1 MTWAQIWRIA
11 RRDLSGRFRGLRL
24 LIVCLFLGVATL
36 ATIGSLTASI
46 TGELSQR
53 GQLILGGDFEVT
65 MSQRMASAAELAA
78 FTREGRVSETVRM
91 QAMAQRTGPRAQ
103 APVALGI
110 GPAGPVGPD
119 AILAEL
125 KGVDADYPLY
135 GALRLQSGAYA
146 PLDPRSTVIGP
157 GLADRLDLKP
167 GDRIRFGAAQFT
179 ITGIISEEPDRLG
192 EGFTLGPVALVSQ
205 QGIKRTKLIQPGS
218 MYESKYRVKL
228 GALAD
233 PLQAIA
239 RIKAEFPQAGLEMR
253 DRDRGAPATSRFIE
267 RMGQFLSLVGLA
279 ALVIAGIGVG
289 NGVASYLAGKRQGIA
304 TLKILGAGSGDI
316 LRIYLVQ
323 ILAVAAL
330 AIVCGLIAGALIP
343 PAIIAAAGDILPV
356 KPGFAV
362 HPLPLLVSAAYG
374 LLIAFIFALPPL
386 ARARHIPAA
395 GLFRSLVEGNSW
407 PDRMTLVLI
416 GAGIA
421 AIVMLALATAREAA
435 FSAWFMAA
443 ACGVLLMLAAIGWAI
458 RWTAARLPR
467 PRAPLLRLALANLH
481 RPGAQTGQLVVAL
494 GLGLTLFVIL
504 AGIQTSLTN
513 EITRNVPKEAP
524 NLFVLDVP
532 VTGETQFRALVGK
545 AAPGAVV
552 NTVPALRGT
561 ITGYRDVRVADLD
574 DIPENAWVLRGE
586 RGLTYAEGLPQ
597 GSELTE
603 GTWWPEGY
611 DGPPLVSV
619 DQDMART
626 LDLKLGDR
634 LTVSLLG
641 REFTAKIASLRQIN
655 WDTMGF
661 NYVMVFSPNT
671 LRDAPHNLAAT
682 VSLKGL
688 ADTDVRERAVSK
700 AVLAGFAS
708 ASVIEVRDVIG
719 QVSTILTQIATA
731 IAAAGSI
738 AIFSGIAVLIGAIA
752 ASRQARV
759 YDSVILKTLGAT
771 RRQIV
776 SAQALEYG
784 LLAALLA
791 LVALG
796 LGVLAAWYVITQI
809 FSFGWQPDW
818 AVVLATLG
826 GGALLTLGLGLAGSL
841 PVLAARPAQALRQL

>member
-24 LIVCLFLGVATL
+24 LIICLFLGVATL

-53 GQLILGGDFEVT
+53 GQVILGGDFEVT
-65 MSQRMASAAELAA
+65 MSQRLASEAELAA
-78 FTREGRVSETVRM
+78 FEREGLLSETVRM
-91 QAMAQRTGPRAQ
+91 QAMAQRTAPRAS
-103 APVALGI
+103 GS
-110 GPAGPVGPD
+110 GPD

-125 KGVDADYPLY
+125 KGVDYDYPLY
-135 GALRLQSGAYA
+135 GTLTLQSGKYA
-146 PLDPRSTVIGP
+146 PLDPASTVIGA
-157 GLADRLDLKP
+157 GLADRLDLKR
-167 GDRIRFGAAQFT
+167 GDKIRFGDAEFT
-179 ITGIISEEPDRLG
+179 ITGIIADEPDRLG
-192 EGFTLGPVALVSQ
+192 EGFTLGPVALVSDL
-205 QGIKRTKLIQPGS
+205 GIQRTGLIQPGS
-218 MYESKYRVKL
+218 MYEAKYRVKV
-228 GALAD
+228 GPLAD
-233 PLQAIA
+233 PAQSIA
-239 RIKAEFPQAGLEMR
+239 RLKAEFPEAGLELR
-253 DRDRGAPATSRFIE
+253 DRDRGAPGTARFIE

-289 NGVASYLAGKRQGIA
+289 NGVASYLATKRQGIA

-323 ILAVAAL
+323 ILAVSAL
-330 AIVCGLIAGALIP
+330 AILGGLIAGALIP
-343 PAIIAAAGDILPV
+343 PAIIAAAGDVLPV
-356 KPGFAV
+356 KPGFAIYPR
-362 HPLPLLVSAAYG
+362 PLAVSAAYG

-386 ARARHIPAA
+386 ARARHVPAA
-395 GLFRSLVEGNSW
+395 GLFRSLIEGNRW
-407 PDRMTLVLI
+407 PDRATLIAVGI
-416 GAGIA
+416 GITGI
-421 AIVMLALATAREAA
+421 VTLALATAREAI

-443 ACGVLLMLAAIGWAI
+443 ATGVLLMLAGIGWAI
-458 RWTAARLPR
+458 RWTASRLPR
-467 PRAPLLRLALANLH
+467 PKAPLLRLALANLH

-513 EITRNVPKEAP
+513 EITRTVPKEAP

-532 VTGETQFRALVGK
+532 VAREAEFRRTVEQ
-545 AAPGAVV
+545 AAPGAAI
-552 NTVPALRGT
+552 NAVPSLRGT
-561 ITGYRDVRVADLD
+561 VTGYKNIRVADLK

-586 RGLTYAEGLPQ
+586 RGLTYAETLPE
-597 GSELTE
+597 GSELIE
-603 GTWWPEGY
+603 GKWWPKGY
-611 DGPPLVSV
+611 DGPPLVSI
-619 DQDMART
+619 DREMANV
-626 LDLKLGDR
+626 LDLKVGDS

-682 VSLKGL
+682 VSLKGM
-688 ADTDVRERAVSK
+688 ADADVKERAVSK

-708 ASVIEVRDVIG
+708 SSVIEVRDVIG
-719 QVSTILTQIATA
+719 QVTTILTQIATA

-738 AIFSGIAVLIGAIA
+738 AILSGIAVLIGAIA
-752 ASRQARV
+752 ASRQARI

-771 RRQIV
+771 RRQIL

-791 LVALG
+791 LVALALG
-796 LGVLAAWYVITQI
+796 LTAAWYVITQI
-809 FSFGWQPDW
+809 FSFNWAPDW
-818 AVVLATLG
+818 PVVMLTLA
-826 GGALLTLGLGLAGSL
+826 GGALLTLGLGIAGSL
-841 PVLAARPAQALRQL
+841 PVLAARPARALRQL

>member
-53 GQLILGGDFEVT
+53 GQVILGGDFEAT
-65 MSQRMASAAELAA
+65 MSQRMASEAELAA
-78 FTREGRVSETVRM
+78 FEREGTVSETVRM
-91 QAMAQRTGPRAQ
+91 QAMAQRTGPRA
-103 APVALGI
+103 PDI
-110 GPAGPVGPD
+110 GGGAGPD

-125 KGVDADYPLY
+125 KGVDYDYPLY
-135 GALRLQSGAYA
+135 GTLTLQQGTYG
-146 PLDPRSTVIGP
+146 PLDPQSTVIGA

-167 GDRIRFGAAQFT
+167 GDAIRFGEAQFT
-179 ITGIISEEPDRLG
+179 IRGIITDEPDRLG
-192 EGFTLGPVALVSQ
+192 EGFTLGPVALVSDL
-205 QGIKRTKLIQPGS
+205 GIQRTGLIQPGS
-218 MYESKYRVKL
+218 MYEAKYRVKV
-228 GALAD
+228 GPLAD
-233 PLQAIA
+233 PVASIE
-239 RIKAEFPQAGLEMR
+239 RIKAEFPEAGLEMR
-253 DRDRGAPATSRFIE
+253 DRDRGAPGTSRFIE

-289 NGVASYLAGKRQGIA
+289 NGVASYLATKRQGIA

-323 ILAVAAL
+323 ILAVSAL
-330 AIVCGLIAGALIP
+330 VILGGLVAGALIP

-356 KPGFAV
+356 KPGFAI
-362 HPLPLLVSAAYG
+362 HPLPLVVSSVYG

-395 GLFRSLVEGNSW
+395 GLFRSLVEGNRW
-407 PDRMTLVLI
+407 PDRATLIAV

-421 AIVMLALATAREAA
+421 AIVLLALVTAREAV

-443 ACGVLLMLAAIGWAI
+443 ATGVLLMLAGIGWAI
-458 RWTAARLPR
+458 RWTASRLPR
-467 PRAPLLRLALANLH
+467 PKAPLLRLALANLH

-504 AGIQTSLTN
+504 AGMQTSLTN

-532 VTGETQFRALVGK
+532 VTGADQFRQLVEN
-545 AAPGAVV
+545 AAPGAAV
-552 NTVPALRGT
+552 NTVPSLRGT
-561 ITGYRDVRVADLD
+561 ITGYKNIRVADLK
-574 DIPENAWVLRGE
+574 DIPDNAWVLRGE
-586 RGLTYAEGLPQ
+586 RGLTYAETLPE
-597 GSELTE
+597 GSELIE
-603 GTWWPEGY
+603 GTWWPKGY

-619 DQDMART
+619 DKEMAQT
-626 LDLKLGDR
+626 LDLKVGDM

-682 VSLKGL
+682 VSLKGM
-688 ADTDVRERAVSK
+688 ADADIKERAVSK
-700 AVLAGFAS
+700 AVLAGFGS
-708 ASVIEVRDVIG
+708 ATVIEVRDVIG

-738 AIFSGIAVLIGAIA
+738 AILSGIAVLIGAIA
-752 ASRQARV
+752 ASRQARI

-771 RRQIV
+771 RRQIL

-791 LVALG
+791 VVALG
-796 LGVLAAWYVITQI
+796 LGVTAAWYVITQI

-818 AVVLATLG
+818 GVVLATLG

>member
-1 MTWAQIWRIA
+1 MSWAQIWRIA

-24 LIVCLFLGVATL
+24 LIICLFLGVATL

-53 GQLILGGDFEVT
+53 GQVILGGDFEVT
-65 MSQRMASAAELAA
+65 MSQRLASEAELAA
-78 FTREGRVSETVRM
+78 FEREGVLSETVRM
-91 QAMAQRTGPRAQ
+91 QAMAQRTAPRAS
-103 APVALGI
+103 GI
-110 GPAGPVGPD
+110 GPD

-125 KGVDADYPLY
+125 KGVDYDYPLY
-135 GALRLQSGAYA
+135 GTLTLRSGKYA
-146 PLDPRSTVIGP
+146 PLDPASTVIGA

-167 GDRIRFGAAQFT
+167 GDRIRFGEAEFA
-179 ITGIISEEPDRLG
+179 ISGIILDEPDRLG
-192 EGFTLGPVALVSQ
+192 EGFTLGPVALVSDL
-205 QGIKRTKLIQPGS
+205 GIQRTGLIQPGS
-218 MYESKYRVKL
+218 MYEAKYRVKV
-228 GALAD
+228 GPLAD
-233 PLQAIA
+233 PAQSIA
-239 RIKAEFPQAGLEMR
+239 RLKAEFPEAGLELR
-253 DRDRGAPATSRFIE
+253 DRDRGAPGTARFIE

-289 NGVASYLAGKRQGIA
+289 NGVASYLATKRQGIA

-323 ILAVAAL
+323 ILAVSAL
-330 AIVCGLIAGALIP
+330 AILGGLIAGALIP
-343 PAIIAAAGDILPV
+343 PAIIAAAGDVLPV
-356 KPGFAV
+356 KPGFV
-362 HPLPLLVSAAYG
+362 IHPLPLAVSAAYG

-386 ARARHIPAA
+386 ARARHVPAA
-395 GLFRSLVEGNSW
+395 GLFRSLVEGNRW
-407 PDRMTLVLI
+407 PDRATMIAVGVGI
-416 GAGIA
+416 AGI
-421 AIVMLALATAREAA
+421 VTLALVTAREAI

-443 ACGVLLMLAAIGWAI
+443 ATGVLLMLAGIGWAI
-458 RWTAARLPR
+458 RWTASRLPR
-467 PRAPLLRLALANLH
+467 PKAPLLRLALANLH

-513 EITRNVPKEAP
+513 EITRTVPKEAP

-532 VTGETQFRALVGK
+532 VARGDEFRRVVEQ
-545 AAPGAVV
+545 AAPGAAV
-552 NTVPALRGT
+552 NAVPSLRGT
-561 ITGYRDVRVADLD
+561 VTGYKNVRVADLK

-586 RGLTYAEGLPQ
+586 RGLTYAETLPE
-597 GSELTE
+597 GSELIE
-603 GTWWPEGY
+603 GKWWPKGY
-611 DGPPLVSV
+611 DGPPLVSI
-619 DQDMART
+619 DREMANV
-626 LDLKLGDR
+626 LDLKVGDS

-682 VSLKGL
+682 VSLKGMVD
-688 ADTDVRERAVSK
+688 ADVKERAVSK

-708 ASVIEVRDVIG
+708 SSVIEVRDVIG
-719 QVSTILTQIATA
+719 QVTTILTQIATA

-738 AIFSGIAVLIGAIA
+738 AILSGIAVLIGAIA
-752 ASRQARV
+752 ASRQARI

-771 RRQIV
+771 RRQIL

-791 LVALG
+791 LVALALG
-796 LGVLAAWYVITQI
+796 LTAAWYVITQI
-809 FSFGWQPDW
+809 FSFNWAPDW
-818 AVVLATLG
+818 PVVMLTLA
-826 GGALLTLGLGLAGSL
+826 GGALLTLGLGIAGSL
-841 PVLAARPAQALRQL
+841 PVLAARPARALRQL

>member
-1 MTWAQIWRIA
+1 MSWAQIWRIA

-24 LIVCLFLGVATL
+24 LIICLFLGVATL

-53 GQLILGGDFEVT
+53 GQVILGGDFEAT
-65 MSQRMASAAELAA
+65 MSQRMASDAELAA
-78 FTREGRVSETVRM
+78 FEREGLVSETVRM
-91 QAMAQRTGPRAQ
+91 QAMAQRAAPRGTGS
-103 APVALGI
+103 
-110 GPAGPVGPD
+110 GPD

-125 KGVDADYPLY
+125 KGVDYDYPLY
-135 GALRLQSGAYA
+135 GTLTLQSGRYG
-146 PLDPRSTVIGP
+146 PLDPQSTVIGA

-167 GDRIRFGAAQFT
+167 GDQIRFGEAEFT
-179 ITGIISEEPDRLG
+179 ISGIITDEPDRLG
-192 EGFTLGPVALVSQ
+192 EGFTLGPVALVSDL
-205 QGIKRTKLIQPGS
+205 GIKRTGLIQPGS
-218 MYESKYRVKL
+218 MYEAKYRVKL
-228 GALAD
+228 GPLAD
-233 PLQAIA
+233 PQQAIA
-239 RIKAEFPQAGLEMR
+239 RLKAEFPEAGLELR
-253 DRDRGAPATSRFIE
+253 DRDRGAPGTSRFIE

-289 NGVASYLAGKRQGIA
+289 NGVASYLATKRQGIA
-304 TLKILGAGSGDI
+304 TLKILGAGSADI

-323 ILAVAAL
+323 ILAVSAL
-330 AIVCGLIAGALIP
+330 AILGGLVAGALIP
-343 PAIIAAAGDILPV
+343 PAIIAAAGDVLPV
-356 KPGFAV
+356 KPGFAI

-386 ARARHIPAA
+386 ARARHVPAA
-395 GLFRSLVEGNSW
+395 GLFRSLIEGNRW
-407 PDRMTLVLI
+407 PDRATMVAVAL
-416 GAGIA
+416 GIA
-421 AIVMLALATAREAA
+421 AIVALALVTAREAL

-443 ACGVLLMLAAIGWAI
+443 ATGVLLMLAAIGWAI

-467 PRAPLLRLALANLH
+467 PKAPLLRLALANLH

-513 EITRNVPKEAP
+513 EITRTVPQEAP

-532 VTGETQFRALVGK
+532 VAKGADFRRIVEQ
-545 AAPGAVV
+545 AAPGAAV
-552 NTVPALRGT
+552 NTVPSLRGT
-561 ITGYRDVRVADLD
+561 VTGYKNIRVADLK

-586 RGLTYAEGLPQ
+586 RGLTYAETLPQ
-597 GSELTE
+597 GSELIE
-603 GTWWPEGY
+603 GTWWPKDY

-619 DQDMART
+619 DREMAKI
-626 LDLKLGDR
+626 LDLKVGDS

-641 REFTAKIASLRQIN
+641 REFTARIASLRQIN

-682 VSLKGL
+682 VSLKGM
-688 ADTDVRERAVSK
+688 ADAGVKERAVSK
-700 AVLAGFAS
+700 AVLANFAS
-708 ASVIEVRDVIG
+708 SSVIEVRDVIG
-719 QVSTILTQIATA
+719 QVTTILTQIATA

-738 AIFSGIAVLIGAIA
+738 AILSGIAVLIGAIA
-752 ASRQARV
+752 ASRQARI

-771 RRQIV
+771 RGQIL

-791 LVALG
+791 LVALALG
-796 LGVLAAWYVITQI
+796 LTAAWYVITQI
-809 FSFGWQPDW
+809 FSFNWSPDW
-818 AVVLATLG
+818 PVVMLTLG
-826 GGALLTLGLGLAGSL
+826 GGALLTLGLGIAGSL
-841 PVLAARPAQALRQL
+841 PVLAARPARALRQL

>member
-46 TGELSQR
+46 TRELSQR
-53 GQLILGGDFEVT
+53 GQVILGGDFEVT
-65 MSQRMASAAELAA
+65 MSQRMASEAEQAA
-78 FTREGRVSETVRM
+78 FEAEGTVSETVRM
-91 QAMAQRTGPRAQ
+91 QAMAQRIAPRAQ
-103 APVALGI
+103 GT
-110 GPAGPVGPD
+110 GPD

-125 KGVDADYPLY
+125 KGVDYDYPLY
-135 GALRLQSGAYA
+135 GTLTLQQGTYG
-146 PLDPRSTVIGP
+146 PLDPQSAVIGA
-157 GLADRLDLKP
+157 GLADRLDLRS
-167 GDRIRFGAAQFT
+167 GDKIRFGEGEFT
-179 ITGIISEEPDRLG
+179 IRGIIADEPDRLG
-192 EGFTLGPVALVSQ
+192 EGFTLGPVALVSDL
-205 QGIKRTKLIQPGS
+205 GIQRTGLIQPGS
-218 MYESKYRVKL
+218 MYESKYRVKV

-233 PLQAIA
+233 PLASID
-239 RIKAEFPQAGLEMR
+239 RIKEQFPEGGLEMR
-253 DRDRGAPATSRFIE
+253 DRERGAPGTARFIE

-289 NGVASYLAGKRQGIA
+289 NGVASYLATKRQGIA
-304 TLKILGAGSGDI
+304 TLKILGAGSADI

-323 ILAVAAL
+323 ILAVSAL
-330 AIVCGLIAGALIP
+330 AILGGLVAGALIP
-343 PAIIAAAGDILPV
+343 PAIIAAAGDVLPV
-356 KPGFAV
+356 KPGFAI
-362 HPLPLLVSAAYG
+362 HPLPLAVSAVYG

-395 GLFRSLVEGNSW
+395 GLFRSLVEGYRW
-407 PDRMTLVLI
+407 PDRATMIAV

-421 AIVMLALATAREAA
+421 AIVVLALVTAREAM

-443 ACGVLLMLAAIGWAI
+443 ATGVLLLLAGIGWGI
-458 RWTAARLPR
+458 RWTASRLPR
-467 PRAPLLRLALANLH
+467 PKAPLLRLALANLH

-513 EITRNVPKEAP
+513 EITRTVPKEAP

-532 VTGETQFRALVGK
+532 VAGEAQFRQTVEA
-545 AAPGAVV
+545 AAPGAAV
-552 NTVPALRGT
+552 NTVPSLRGT
-561 ITGYRDVRVADLD
+561 ITGYKDIRVAELEDLPD
-574 DIPENAWVLRGE
+574 NAWVLRGE
-586 RGLTYAEGLPQ
+586 RGLTYSETLPE
-597 GSELTE
+597 GSELIE
-603 GTWWPEGY
+603 GEWWPRGY

-619 DQDMART
+619 DKEMAQT
-626 LDLKLGDR
+626 LDLKVGDP

-671 LRDAPHNLAAT
+671 LREAPHNLAAT
-682 VSLKGL
+682 VSLKGMPQVD
-688 ADTDVRERAVSK
+688 AKERAVSK
-700 AVLAGFAS
+700 AVLAAFAS
-708 ASVIEVRDVIG
+708 SSVIEVRDVIG

-738 AIFSGIAVLIGAIA
+738 AILSGIAVLIGAIA
-752 ASRQARV
+752 ASRQARI

-771 RRQIV
+771 RGQIL

-791 LVALG
+791 LVALALG
-796 LGVLAAWYVITQI
+796 LTAAWYVITQI
-809 FSFGWQPDW
+809 FSFNWLPDW
-818 AVVLATLG
+818 PVVLMTLG
-826 GGALLTLGLGLAGSL
+826 GGALLTLGLGIAGSL
-841 PVLAARPAQALRQL
+841 PVLAARPARALRQL

>member
-1 MTWAQIWRIA
+1 MSWAQIWRIA

-24 LIVCLFLGVATL
+24 LIICLFLGVATL

-53 GQLILGGDFEVT
+53 GQVILGGDFEVT
-65 MSQRMASAAELAA
+65 MAQRMASDAELAA
-78 FTREGRVSETVRM
+78 FEREGLVSETLRM
-91 QAMAQRTGPRAQ
+91 QAMAQRTAPRAS
-103 APVALGI
+103 GS
-110 GPAGPVGPD
+110 GPD

-125 KGVDADYPLY
+125 KGVDYDYPLY
-135 GALRLQSGAYA
+135 GTLTLQSGKYG
-146 PLDPRSTVIGP
+146 PLNPVSTVIGA
-157 GLADRLDLKP
+157 GLADRLDLKT
-167 GDRIRFGAAQFT
+167 GDSIKFGEATFT
-179 ITGIISEEPDRLG
+179 ITGIIAEEPDRLG
-192 EGFTLGPVALVSQ
+192 EGFTLGPVALVSDL
-205 QGIKRTKLIQPGS
+205 GIKRTGLIQPGS
-218 MYESKYRVKL
+218 MYESKYRMKVSP
-228 GALAD
+228 LANPQVSID
-233 PLQAIA
+233 
-239 RIKAEFPQAGLEMR
+239 RIKAKFPEAGLEIR
-253 DRDRGAPATSRFIE
+253 DRERGAPGTARFIE

-289 NGVASYLAGKRQGIA
+289 NGVASYLATKRTGIA

-316 LRIYLVQ
+316 VRIYLVQ
-323 ILAVAAL
+323 ILAVSAL
-330 AIVCGLIAGALIP
+330 AIVGGLVAGALIP
-343 PAIIAAAGDILPV
+343 PAIIAAAGDVLPV
-356 KPGFAV
+356 KPGFAI
-362 HPLPLLVSAAYG
+362 HPQPLAVSAAYG

-386 ARARHIPAA
+386 ARARHVPAA
-395 GLFRSLVEGNSW
+395 GLFRSLVEGARW
-407 PDRMTLVLI
+407 PDRTTLALV
-416 GAGIA
+416 GAGIV
-421 AIVMLALATAREAA
+421 AIVVLALVTAREAV

-443 ACGVLLMLAAIGWAI
+443 ASGVLLLLAGIGWTI
-458 RWTAARLPR
+458 RWTASRLPR

-513 EITRNVPKEAP
+513 EITRTVPKQAP

-532 VTGETQFRALVGK
+532 VAQEARFRALVDQ
-545 AAPGAVV
+545 AAPGAAV
-552 NTVPALRGT
+552 NAVPSLRGT
-561 ITGYRDVRVADLD
+561 VTGYKNIRVADLK
-574 DIPENAWVLRGE
+574 DIPDNAWVLRGE
-586 RGLTYAEGLPQ
+586 RGLTYSETLPE
-597 GSELTE
+597 GSELIE
-603 GTWWPEGY
+603 GKWWPRGY
-611 DGPPLVSV
+611 NGPPLVSV
-619 DQDMART
+619 DREMARI
-626 LDLKLGDR
+626 LDLKVGDT

-682 VSLKGL
+682 VSLKGM
-688 ADTDVRERAVSK
+688 ADAGVKERAVSK
-700 AVLAGFAS
+700 AVLAAFAS

-738 AIFSGIAVLIGAIA
+738 AILSGIAVLIGAIA
-752 ASRQARV
+752 ASRQARI

-771 RRQIV
+771 RRQIL

-791 LVALG
+791 IVALG
-796 LGVLAAWYVITQI
+796 LGLLAAWYVITQL
-809 FSFGWQPDW
+809 FSFNWQPDW
-818 AVVLATLG
+818 WVVIATLG

>member
-53 GQLILGGDFEVT
+53 GQVILGGDFEVT
-65 MSQRMASAAELAA
+65 MSQRMASEAEQAA
-78 FTREGRVSETVRM
+78 FEAEGTVSETVRM
-91 QAMAQRTGPRAQ
+91 QAMAQRIAPRAQ
-103 APVALGI
+103 GT
-110 GPAGPVGPD
+110 GPD

-125 KGVDADYPLY
+125 KGVDYDYPLY
-135 GALRLQSGAYA
+135 GTLTLQQGTYG
-146 PLDPRSTVIGP
+146 PLDPQSAVIGA
-157 GLADRLDLKP
+157 GLADRLDLSS
-167 GDRIRFGAAQFT
+167 GDKIRFGEAEFT
-179 ITGIISEEPDRLG
+179 IRGIIADEPDRLG
-192 EGFTLGPVALVSQ
+192 EGFTLGPVALVSDL
-205 QGIKRTKLIQPGS
+205 GIQRTGLIQPGS
-218 MYESKYRVKL
+218 MYESKYRVKV

-233 PLQAIA
+233 PLASID
-239 RIKAEFPQAGLEMR
+239 RIKAQFPQAGLEMR
-253 DRDRGAPATSRFIE
+253 DRERGAPATARFIE

-289 NGVASYLAGKRQGIA
+289 NGVASYLATKRQGIA
-304 TLKILGAGSGDI
+304 TLKILGAGSADI

-323 ILAVAAL
+323 ILAVSAL
-330 AIVCGLIAGALIP
+330 AILGGLVAGALIP
-343 PAIIAAAGDILPV
+343 PAIIAAAGDVLPV
-356 KPGFAV
+356 KPGFAI
-362 HPLPLLVSAAYG
+362 HPLPLAVSAVYG

-395 GLFRSLVEGNSW
+395 GLFRSLVEGYRW
-407 PDRMTLVLI
+407 PDRATMIAV

-421 AIVMLALATAREAA
+421 AIVVLALVTAREAV

-443 ACGVLLMLAAIGWAI
+443 ATGVLLLLAGIGWGI
-458 RWTAARLPR
+458 RWTASRLPR
-467 PRAPLLRLALANLH
+467 PKAPLLRLALANLH

-513 EITRNVPKEAP
+513 EITRTVPKEAP

-532 VTGETQFRALVGK
+532 VAGEAQFRQTVEA
-545 AAPGAVV
+545 AAPGAAV
-552 NTVPALRGT
+552 NTVPSLRGT
-561 ITGYRDVRVADLD
+561 ITGYKDIRVAELEDLPD
-574 DIPENAWVLRGE
+574 NAWVLRGE
-586 RGLTYAEGLPQ
+586 RGLTYSETLPE
-597 GSELTE
+597 GSELIE
-603 GTWWPEGY
+603 GEWWPRGY

-619 DQDMART
+619 DKEMAQT
-626 LDLKLGDR
+626 LDLKVGDR

-671 LRDAPHNLAAT
+671 LREAPHNLAAT
-682 VSLKGL
+682 VSLKGMPQVD
-688 ADTDVRERAVSK
+688 AKERAVSK
-700 AVLAGFAS
+700 AVLAAFAS
-708 ASVIEVRDVIG
+708 SSVIEVRDVIG

-738 AIFSGIAVLIGAIA
+738 AILSGIAVLIGAIA
-752 ASRQARV
+752 ASRQARI

-771 RRQIV
+771 RGQIL

-791 LVALG
+791 LVALA
-796 LGVLAAWYVITQI
+796 LGATAAWYVITHI
-809 FSFGWQPDW
+809 FSFNWLPDW
-818 AVVLATLG
+818 PVVLMTLG
-826 GGALLTLGLGLAGSL
+826 GGALLTLGLGIAGSL
-841 PVLAARPAQALRQL
+841 PVLAARPARALRQL

>member
-53 GQLILGGDFEVT
+53 GQVILGGDFEAT
-65 MSQRMASAAELAA
+65 MAQRTASDAELAA
-78 FTREGRVSETVRM
+78 FEREGLVSGTVRM
-91 QAMAQRTGPRAQ
+91 QAMAQRAGPRSS
-103 APVALGI
+103 GT
-110 GPAGPVGPD
+110 GPD

-125 KGVDADYPLY
+125 KGVDYDYPLY
-135 GALRLQSGAYA
+135 GTLTLQSGRYG
-146 PLDPRSTVIGP
+146 PLNPASAVIGA
-157 GLADRLDLKP
+157 GLADRLDLKT
-167 GDRIRFGAAQFT
+167 GDSIKFGEALFT
-179 ITGIISEEPDRLG
+179 ITGIIADEPDRLG
-192 EGFTLGPVALVSQ
+192 EGFTLGPVALVSDL
-205 QGIKRTKLIQPGS
+205 GIQRTGLIQPGS
-218 MYESKYRVKL
+218 MYESKYRVKVST
-228 GALAD
+228 LAD
-233 PLQAIA
+233 PVQAID
-239 RIKAEFPQAGLEMR
+239 RIKAQFPQAGLELR
-253 DRDRGAPATSRFIE
+253 DRERGAPGTARFIE

-289 NGVASYLAGKRQGIA
+289 NGVASYLASKRSGIA
-304 TLKILGAGSGDI
+304 TLKVLGAGSGDI

-323 ILAVAAL
+323 ILAVSAL
-330 AIVCGLIAGALIP
+330 AIAGGLVAGALIP
-343 PAIIAAAGDILPV
+343 PAIIAAAGDVLPV
-356 KPGFAV
+356 KPGFAIY
-362 HPLPLLVSAAYG
+362 PLPLLVSAAYG

-395 GLFRSLVEGNSW
+395 GLFRSLVERARW
-407 PDRMTLVLI
+407 PDKTTLALV

-421 AIVMLALATAREAA
+421 AIVMLALVTAREAV
-435 FSAWFMAA
+435 FSAWFIAA
-443 ACGVLLMLAAIGWAI
+443 ATGVLLLLAAIGWAI
-458 RWTAARLPR
+458 RWTASRLPR

-504 AGIQTSLTN
+504 AAIQTSLTN
-513 EITRNVPKEAP
+513 EITRTVPTQAP

-532 VTGETQFRALVGK
+532 VDQEARFRALVEQ
-545 AAPGAVV
+545 AAPGAAV
-552 NTVPALRGT
+552 NAVPALRGT
-561 ITGYRDVRVADLD
+561 ITGYKDIRVADLD
-574 DIPENAWVLRGE
+574 DIPDNAWVLRGE
-586 RGLTYAEGLPQ
+586 RGLTYAETLPE
-597 GSELTE
+597 GSELIE
-603 GTWWPEGY
+603 GKWWPKGY

-619 DQDMART
+619 DKEMAAT
-626 LDLKLGDR
+626 LDLEIGDM

-641 REFTAKIASLRQIN
+641 REFPAKIASLRQIN

-671 LRDAPHNLAAT
+671 LRDAPHNLAGT
-682 VSLKGL
+682 ISLDGVSERGGAERGN
-688 ADTDVRERAVSK
+688 ADTGAQERAVSK
-700 AVLAGFAS
+700 AVLAAFAS
-708 ASVIEVRDVIG
+708 ATVIEVRDVIG

-738 AIFSGIAVLIGAIA
+738 AIASGIAVLIGAIA
-752 ASRQARV
+752 ASRQARI

-771 RRQIV
+771 RRQIL

-791 LVALG
+791 VVALG
-796 LGVLAAWYVITQI
+796 LGLTAAWFVITQI
-809 FSFGWQPDW
+809 FSFSWQPDW
-818 AVVLATLG
+818 AVVLMTLG